1 MSPSSPCLRSSPAK
15 VAAKTIGTDTGKFEE
30 RFSTEIIHN
39 ANLYLYMGG
48 WVVVGGAIQ
57 ANTIISRHK
66 TLAYFGGGSPVNYK
80 TENLCSLLFYN
91 RKIRL
96 L

>member
-15 VAAKTIGTDTGKFEE
+15 VAAKTIGTDTGKLEE

-39 ANLYLYMGG
+39 ANLYLYLYVGG

-57 ANTIISRHK
+57 AT
-66 TLAYFGGGSPVNYK
+66 
-80 TENLCSLLFYN
+80 
-91 RKIRL
+91 
-96 L
+96 